1 MPLLPRRSL
10 VLALTCTW
18 WWSCGGSS
26 DVLVHVDDEPRAT
39 TVAQAPVDQPAV
51 DAGVAPLDAGFVG
64 SELKVDAGVAPF
76 DAGIVGSDVDAGLV
90 ELKVDAGVVAQEVDA
105 GLVELK
111 VDAGVVA
118 SEVDAGLVAPQ
129 VDAGAVGLA
138 VDAGV
143 VAQPRD
149 AGVLDAG
156 LVAPAIDAGVVAQPR
171 DAGVLDAG
179 LAPAIDAGSSSTDAG
194 VGTEGATLSAHT
206 VLGLPDD
213 SSVGRLDRWLLVKPQ
228 FVGSYDTTRK
238 TPRWVSWR
246 LDPTWLGT
254 ATRAT
259 SFRRDTQLP
268 TTAGQAR
275 DEDFRNSGFDRGH
288 LCPSADRTSTDPD
301 NDATFVFTNI
311 VPQTHTSNAGTWATL
326 EDEARTLVAQGKT
339 VVITAGPIFGVTPQN
354 VGAGVPVPLSMFKV
368 AVVFEGAPTA
378 NLTTS
383 TRVIAVIVPNTA
395 TVTGSWRNFRVTTRA
410 IEQATGLD
418 FLSDV
423 PHAVQ
428 EVIENRIDVDP
439 P

>member
-1 MPLLPRRSL
+1 M
-10 VLALTCTW
+10 
-18 WWSCGGSS
+18 
-26 DVLVHVDDEPRAT
+26 HVDDEPRAT
-39 TVAQAPVDQPAV
+39 TVAQAPVDQPAEEVDAAKFDAGAEV
-51 DAGVAPLDAGFVG
+51 DAGVVEVDAGVGASGVDAGGVTSEFDAGIVAVPFDAGVAIPNVDAGVVVVPFDAGVVIPNVDAGVVVAPLDAGAVIPN
-64 SELKVDAGVAPF
+64 VDAGVVVAPF
-76 DAGIVGSDVDAGLV
+76 DAGAVIPNVDAGV
-90 ELKVDAGVVAQEVDA
+90 VVVPFDAGVVISNVDAGVVA
-105 GLVELK
+105 
-111 VDAGVVA
+111 
-118 SEVDAGLVAPQ
+118 
-129 VDAGAVGLA
+129 
-138 VDAGV
+138 
-143 VAQPRD
+143 
-149 AGVLDAG
+149 
-156 LVAPAIDAGVVAQPR
+156 I
-171 DAGVLDAG
+171 
-179 LAPAIDAGSSSTDAG
+179 DAG
-194 VGTEGATLSAHT
+194 VGTAGVALSTHT

-228 FVGSYDTTRK
+228 YVSSYDTTLK

-246 LDPTWLGT
+246 LDPTWLGS

-288 LCPSADRTSTDPD
+288 LCPSADRTSTDLD

-311 VPQTHTSNAGTWATL
+311 VPQTHASNAGTWATL

-354 VGAGVPVPLSMFKV
+354 IGAGVPVPLSTFKV
-368 AVVFEGAPTA
+368 AVVFDGAPTA

-383 TRVIAVIVPNTA
+383 TRVIAVIVPNTT
-395 TVTGSWRNFRVTTRA
+395 TVSGNWRQFRVTARS

-423 PHAVQ
+423 PRAVQ
-428 EVIENRIDVDP
+428 DVVENRLDVDP

>member
-1 MPLLPRRSL
+1 M
-10 VLALTCTW
+10 LALTCTW

-39 TVAQAPVDQPAV
+39 TVAQAPVDQPADAPARVDDAGAVVPEIDAGVVAAEFDAGAVIPEV
-51 DAGVAPLDAGFVG
+51 DAGVAVQ
-64 SELKVDAGVAPF
+64 VDAGDVVAVPF
-76 DAGIVGSDVDAGLV
+76 DAGAVVEFDAGAV
-90 ELKVDAGVVAQEVDA
+90 VVGTDAGGVAPR
-105 GLVELK
+105 
-111 VDAGVVA
+111 
-118 SEVDAGLVAPQ
+118 VDAGLVAPVIDAGTLA
-129 VDAGAVGLA
+129 VDAGAVVVGIDAGGVAPA
-138 VDAGV
+138 VDAGT
-143 VAQPRD
+143 ASPD
-149 AGVLDAG
+149 AGAG
-156 LVAPAIDAGVVAQPR
+156 TAGA
-171 DAGVLDAG
+171 AL
-179 LAPAIDAGSSSTDAG
+179 ST
-194 VGTEGATLSAHT
+194 HT

-228 FVGSYDTTRK
+228 YVSSYDTTLK

-268 TTAGQAR
+268 TSAGQAR

-288 LCPSADRTSTDPD
+288 LCPSADRTSTDAD

-311 VPQTHTSNAGTWATL
+311 VPQTHASNAGTWATL

-354 VGAGVPVPLSMFKV
+354 IGAGVPVPLSTFKV
-368 AVVFEGAPTA
+368 AVVFDGAPTA

-383 TRVIAVIVPNTA
+383 TRVIAVVVPNTT
-395 TVTGSWRNFRVTTRA
+395 TVSGSWRQFRVTVRS

-423 PHAVQ
+423 PRAVQ
-428 EVIENRIDVDP
+428 DVVENRLDVDP

>member
-1 MPLLPRRSL
+1 M
-10 VLALTCTW
+10 
-18 WWSCGGSS
+18 
-26 DVLVHVDDEPRAT
+26 
-39 TVAQAPVDQPAV
+39 AQAPVDEVRPV
-51 DAGVAPLDAGFVG
+51 DAGEVDAGGVAPL
-64 SELKVDAGVAPF
+64 VDGGVIAAEV
-76 DAGIVGSDVDAGLV
+76 DAGIVAT
-90 ELKVDAGVVAQEVDA
+90 
-105 GLVELK
+105 
-111 VDAGVVA
+111 
-118 SEVDAGLVAPQ
+118 
-129 VDAGAVGLA
+129 A

-143 VAQPRD
+143 VVPEVD
-149 AGVLDAG
+149 AGIVTPPFDAG
-156 LVAPAIDAGVVAQPR
+156 IATPSVDAGIVAPPFDAGIITPPF
-171 DAGVLDAG
+171 DAGTVTPPFDAG
-179 LAPAIDAGSSSTDAG
+179 TVTPPVDAGTVTPPVDAGIVTPPVDAGTVTPPLDAG
-194 VGTEGATLSAHT
+194 VGTAGAALSAHT

-213 SSVGRLDRWLLVKPQ
+213 SAAGVLDRWLLVKPQ
-228 FVGSYDTTRK
+228 FVSSYDTTRK

-311 VPQTHTSNAGTWATL
+311 VPQTHASNAGTWATL

-339 VVITAGPIFGVTPQN
+339 VIITAGPIFGVTPQN
-354 VGAGVPVPLSMFKV
+354 IGAGVPVPLSTFKV
-368 AVVFEGAPTA
+368 AVVFDGAPTA

-383 TRVIAVIVPNTA
+383 TRVIAVIVPNTT
-395 TVTGSWRNFRVTTRA
+395 TVSGSWRNYRVTTRS

-423 PHAVQ
+423 PRALQ
-428 EVIENRIDVDP
+428 EVVENRLDVDP

>member
-1 MPLLPRRSL
+1 MPLLPRRCL

-18 WWSCGGSS
+18 WWSCGGS
-26 DVLVHVDDEPRAT
+26 DVLVRVDDEPRAS
-39 TVAQAPVDQPAV
+39 TVAQAPVDQRGDEADAAGVAPTPELDAGSVAMFDAGVISSEV
-51 DAGVAPLDAGFVG
+51 DAGVASRVDAGPIVSVVDAGVVTPSIGDAGRVAFDAGVVTPSTRDAG
-64 SELKVDAGVAPF
+64 PVAFDAGVAPTVDAGPGSVAF
-76 DAGIVGSDVDAGLV
+76 DAGGTPST
-90 ELKVDAGVVAQEVDA
+90 
-105 GLVELK
+105 
-111 VDAGVVA
+111 
-118 SEVDAGLVAPQ
+118 
-129 VDAGAVGLA
+129 VDAGAVA
-138 VDAGV
+138 VVDAGLSG
-143 VAQPRD
+143 A
-149 AGVLDAG
+149 AGA
-156 LVAPAIDAGVVAQPR
+156 A
-171 DAGVLDAG
+171 
-179 LAPAIDAGSSSTDAG
+179 
-194 VGTEGATLSAHT
+194 LSPHT

-246 LDPTWLGT
+246 LDPSWLGP

-288 LCPSADRTSTDPD
+288 LCPSADRTVTDPD

-339 VVITAGPIFGVTPQN
+339 VIITAGPIFGVTPQN
-354 VGAGVPVPLSMFKV
+354 IGAGVPVPLSMFKV
-368 AVVFEGAPTA
+368 AVVFDGTPTA
-378 NLTTS
+378 NVTTS

-395 TVTGSWRNFRVTTRA
+395 TVSGSWRNFRVTTRS

-423 PHAVQ
+423 PRAVQ
-428 EVIENRIDVDP
+428 DVVENRLDVDP

>member
-1 MPLLPRRSL
+1 M
-10 VLALTCTW
+10 LALTCTW

-39 TVAQAPVDQPAV
+39 TVAQAPVDEVRPV
-51 DAGVAPLDAGFVG
+51 DA
-64 SELKVDAGVAPF
+64 
-76 DAGIVGSDVDAGLV
+76 V
-90 ELKVDAGVVAQEVDA
+90 E
-105 GLVELK
+105 

-118 SEVDAGLVAPQ
+118 SLSDGGVVAAEADAGIVAT
-129 VDAGAVGLA
+129 A

-143 VAQPRD
+143 VVPEVDAGIVTPPVDAGIVTPPVDAGIVTPPVDAGIVTPPVDAGIVTPPVDAGIVTPPADAGTVAQPID
-149 AGVLDAG
+149 AGT
-156 LVAPAIDAGVVAQPR
+156 VAPPFDAGVVAPPF
-171 DAGVLDAG
+171 DAGIVAPPVDAG
-179 LAPAIDAGSSSTDAG
+179 IVTPPFDAGIVTPVDAG
-194 VGTEGATLSAHT
+194 VGTAGAALSAHA

-213 SSVGRLDRWLLVKPQ
+213 SAAGVLDRWLLVKPQ
-228 FVGSYDTTRK
+228 FVSSYDTTRK

-246 LDPTWLGT
+246 LDPTWLGS

-311 VPQTHTSNAGTWATL
+311 VPQTHASNAGTWATL

-339 VVITAGPIFGVTPQN
+339 VIITAGPIFGVTPQN
-354 VGAGVPVPLSMFKV
+354 IGAGVPVPLSTFKV
-368 AVVFEGAPTA
+368 AVVFDGAPTA

-383 TRVIAVIVPNTA
+383 TRVIAVIVPNTT
-395 TVTGSWRNFRVTTRA
+395 TVSGSWRQFRVTARS

-423 PHAVQ
+423 PRAVQ
-428 EVIENRIDVDP
+428 EVVENRLDVDP